1 MGSPA
6 KSIAEAAYPGGTGT
20 TTSATMQGKTP
31 MNAEEKEKEHLHI
44 FVNRRKFEE
53 GDGVRPGS
61 PLLLSGSGYSGVPG
75 GQIAELIEN
84 GRAVVIYRNVP
95 TMGARFGLPA
105 ATLQANLR
113 KFREMRGMTQS
124 EMGARADIAAASI
137 SHFETGQRTPSLET
151 LVKLADS
158 LNVTVDALLGRA
170 PVESAARIDPVFLRA
185 SRADADTLETVR
197 RVTAAILA
205 DAKVSR

>member
-1 MGSPA
+1 MS
-6 KSIAEAAYPGGTGT
+6 S
-20 TTSATMQGKTP
+20 SANPST
-31 MNAEEKEKEHLHI
+31 A
-44 FVNRRKFEE
+44 
-53 GDGVRPGS
+53 
-61 PLLLSGSGYSGVPG
+61 
-75 GQIAELIEN
+75 
-84 GRAVVIYRNVP
+84 
-95 TMGARFGLPA
+95 
-105 ATLQANLR
+105 LQANLR

-124 EMGARADIAAASI
+124 EMGARANIAAASI

>member
-1 MGSPA
+1 MSSSESPS
-6 KSIAEAAYPGGTGT
+6 SI
-20 TTSATMQGKTP
+20 
-31 MNAEEKEKEHLHI
+31 
-44 FVNRRKFEE
+44 
-53 GDGVRPGS
+53 
-61 PLLLSGSGYSGVPG
+61 
-75 GQIAELIEN
+75 
-84 GRAVVIYRNVP
+84 
-95 TMGARFGLPA
+95 
-105 ATLQANLR
+105 LQANLR
-113 KFREMRGMTQS
+113 KFREMRRMTQS

-170 PVESAARIDPVFLRA
+170 PVENAARIDPVFLQA

-205 DAKVSR
+205 DVKVSR